1 MPQFSWNVVIT
12 VGRISLDCHD
22 NYQSLKMQLAKIMEK
37 ILERQIQQILPTFK
51 DLIQLRLPQ
60 EKQDVLKV
68 VNIVIFSKT
77 LLTLPAPIP
86 DEEKKLKFFFALLCV
101 ASKDFIKALKA
112 FIKPFEVP
120 QRSGKIK
127 L

>member
-1 MPQFSWNVVIT
+1 
-12 VGRISLDCHD
+12 
-22 NYQSLKMQLAKIMEK
+22 MEK

-77 LLTLPAPIP
+77 LLTLPA
-86 DEEKKLKFFFALLCV
+86 
-101 ASKDFIKALKA
+101 
-112 FIKPFEVP
+112 
-120 QRSGKIK
+120 RSRTKRK
-127 L
+127 N

>member
-1 MPQFSWNVVIT
+1 
-12 VGRISLDCHD
+12 
-22 NYQSLKMQLAKIMEK
+22 MEK

-68 VNIVIFSKT
+68 NIVIFSKT
-77 LLTLPAPIP
+77 LLTFPAPIL
-86 DEEKKLKFFFALLCV
+86 DEDKKLKSFFVLLCV
-101 ASKDFIKALKA
+101 ASKDFIKGLKA
-112 FIKPFEVP
+112 FIKPFEAP

-127 L
+127 I

>member
-1 MPQFSWNVVIT
+1 
-12 VGRISLDCHD
+12 
-22 NYQSLKMQLAKIMEK
+22 MEK

>member
-1 MPQFSWNVVIT
+1 
-12 VGRISLDCHD
+12 
-22 NYQSLKMQLAKIMEK
+22 MQLAKIMEK

-77 LLTLPAPIP
+77 LTLPAPIP